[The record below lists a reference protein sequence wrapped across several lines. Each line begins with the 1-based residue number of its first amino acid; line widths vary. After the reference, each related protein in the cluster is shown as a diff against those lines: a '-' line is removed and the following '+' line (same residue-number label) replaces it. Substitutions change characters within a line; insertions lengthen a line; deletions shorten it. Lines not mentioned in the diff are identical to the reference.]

1 MSADLPKLTMI
12 SGAAAAQGES
22 HDRECNDPGSGD
34 RTARGHSATSGR
46 ASATH
51 AIRIQELRKSYG
63 LEFSLGPITLN
74 IPRGVICG
82 LVGPNGAGKTTLL
95 NLLMGIGM
103 ADSGTASLVGHDVR
117 ENEVEVKRR
126 VALVS
131 PDLSYRAWGTVGRA
145 IDFVRGFYPDWNAER
160 CEHLLFQF
168 DVHRS
173 ERVDALSFGARVKL
187 AAVMALSRDPEL
199 LLLDEPT
206 AGLDPLAR
214 QQLFAELLAFMRDEN
229 RTIVISSHNLTDL
242 ERFADHV
249 AVMQQGQIIAF
260 GAIPD
265 LLERYVQLD
274 VQLPSDDSRIRA
286 LKVISRQENRARLLF
301 DRWGAQSRESLDTL
315 GVEVLGETAL
325 TLEELFVALMKTGRT
340 RWQPRLPVS

>member
-1 MSADLPKLTMI
+1 MN
-12 SGAAAAQGES
+12 AAAPTNA
-22 HDRECNDPGSGD
+22 
-34 RTARGHSATSGR
+34 
-46 ASATH
+46 H
-51 AIRIQELRKSYG
+51 AVRIQDLRKSYG
-63 LEFSLGPITLN
+63 LEFTLGPVTLN

-95 NLLMGIGM
+95 NLLMGAGN
-103 ADSGTASLVGHDVR
+103 ADSGSASLVGQDVSA
-117 ENEVEVKRR
+117 NEVEVKRR
-126 VALVS
+126 VAFVS

-145 IDFVRGFYPDWNAER
+145 VDFVSGFYPDWDAAR
-160 CEHLLFQF
+160 CERLLFQF

-187 AAVMALSRDPEL
+187 AAVMALSRDAEL

-214 QQLFAELLAFMRDEN
+214 QQLFGELLAFMRKES
-229 RTIVISSHNLTDL
+229 RTIVISSHQLTDL

-249 AVMQQGQIIAF
+249 AVMQQGQIVAF

-274 VQLPSDDSRIRA
+274 VQLPADETHIRS
-286 LKVISRQENRARLLF
+286 LKVIARQQNRARLLF
-301 DRWGAQSRESLDTL
+301 DRWGAQPRASLDTL

-340 RWQPRLPVS
+340 RWQPRLAAS

>member
-1 MSADLPKLTMI
+1 MSAEIDGQ
-12 SGAAAAQGES
+12 SVGQSE
-22 HDRECNDPGSGD
+22 
-34 RTARGHSATSGR
+34 GHGGR
-46 ASATH
+46 ASHH

-63 LEFSLGPITLN
+63 LEFTLGPITLN
-74 IPRGVICG
+74 LPRGVICG

-95 NLLMGIGM
+95 NLLMGVGV
-103 ADSGTASLVGHDVR
+103 ADGGTASLLGQDVQD
-117 ENEVEVKRR
+117 NEVEVKRR
-126 VALVS
+126 VAFVS

-145 IDFVRGFYPDWNAER
+145 IDFVRGFYPDWDAQR

-173 ERVDALSFGARVKL
+173 ERIDALSFGARVKL
-187 AAVMALSRDPEL
+187 AAVMALSREPEL

-214 QQLFAELLAFMRDEN
+214 QQLFAELLAFMRNEN
-229 RTIVISSHNLTDL
+229 RTIVISSHNLADL

-249 AVMQQGQIIAF
+249 AVMQQGQVIAF

-265 LLERYVQLD
+265 LLERYIQLD
-274 VQLPSDDSRIRA
+274 VQLPTDDSRVRA
-286 LKVISRQENRARLLF
+286 LKVIARQQNRARLLF
-301 DRWGAQSRESLDTL
+301 DRWGAQSRESLDAL
-315 GVEVLGETAL
+315 GIEVLGESAL

-340 RWQPRLPVS
+340 RWRPRLPAP